1 MIPDLLNA
9 RLDDRQSLVA
19 LFDANEIQHARVS
32 VQFARSGVLSAY
44 PMASIP
50 MPDENW
56 QRHHSDEHN
65 FWLSVLSL
73 ASPGELSSFDL
84 NDQQQFAQWCD
95 IHAQHHDLVNAA
107 LGLT

>member
-9 RLDDRQSLVA
+9 NLNDRQSLTA

-32 VQFARSGVLSAY
+32 VNLAQQGVLSAY
-44 PMASIP
+44 PMAATP

-56 QRHHSDEHN
+56 KRHHSDEHN
-65 FWLSVLSL
+65 FWLAVLNL
-73 ASPGELSSFDL
+73 ASPGELSSYDME
-84 NDQQQFAQWCD
+84 DPVQFAQWCD

-107 LGLT
+107 LGLQ